1 MATITLT
8 SENFEEIVTTNATVL
23 VDFWASWCGPC
34 RMFAPVFESAAE
46 QHPDVVFAKINT
58 ETEQEL
64 AQTFG
69 IMSIPTLMVFRHQVV
84 LYSQPGALPAASL
97 KDLIGQAG
105 VVDMDKVHRTIAERA
120 AQSA

>member
-1 MATITLT
+1 MATIILT
-8 SENFEEIVTTNATVL
+8 SENFEEIVSTNAIVL

-34 RMFAPVFESAAE
+34 RMFAPVFESASE
-46 QHPDVVFAKINT
+46 QHPDVVFAKVNT

-64 AQTFG
+64 AQAFG
-69 IMSIPTLMVFRHQVV
+69 IMSIPTLMVFRDQVV

-97 KDLIGQAG
+97 EDLIGQVGA
-105 VVDMDKVHRTIAERA
+105 VDMDKVHRTIAERA